1 MRRIP
6 LKEFFKKMFL
16 PEAEKNRREKI
27 ASDFEE
33 VFIILFLL
41 IAADYELDRLES
53 EEYYTDTLERYYE
66 DKAEKYLDD
75 AGEYIDLVKPLL
87 EDIVI
92 TTLKHVSDSQIDV
105 ITDRQDNY
113 YLSNDR
119 ALELAE
125 NGSNMIADYGDYE
138 NAVKD
143 GYTKKQWHTMEDDKV
158 RDTHIPMDGKIVPI
172 DAYFN
177 VNGSKMRY
185 PHDLSMNPDIS
196 EISNCRCVCEY
207 IK

>member
-1 MRRIP
+1 
-6 LKEFFKKMFL
+6 MFL
-16 PEAEKNRREKI
+16 TETEKNRREKI

-41 IAADYELDRLES
+41 IAADYELDQLES

-66 DKAEKYLDD
+66 ATAEKYLDD
-75 AGEYIDLVKPLL
+75 TEEYLSLAEPLL
-87 EDIVI
+87 EDIVK
-92 TTLKHVSDSQIDV
+92 TTLKHVSDGHTDDEE
-105 ITDRQDNY
+105 DRQDNY

-125 NGSNMIADYGDYE
+125 NGANMIADYGDYE
-138 NAVKD
+138 EAVKD

-158 RDTHIPMDGKIVPI
+158 RDTHIPMDGKVIGI
-172 DAYFN
+172 NEYFN

-185 PHDLSMNPDIS
+185 PHDLSMNPDIA
-196 EISNCRCVCEY
+196 EISNCRCVCTY